1 MVQNTNRTIDIKPE
15 ENVQKKIKRVQKRSK
30 KTLYKIAE

>member
-15 ENVQKKIKRVQKRSK
+15 ENAQKKNKRVQKRSK
-30 KTLYKIAE
+30 KTLHENTI